1 MKKIVPKIM
10 ALAVVVATLATCLAG
25 CNPVTTKQDPVKNA
39 SYVNLDINPNI
50 DLVVDTNNRVISVVA
65 NNDDAEK
72 LLINAKVLGKTV
84 DDAVETIIGLSFEMG
99 YITTENDDV
108 KVIAVNAKGEINEK
122 LVDKIVSD
130 VNAAADKAQAA
141 IEEGKRVVV
150 KVIDDVTNSL
160 NARLEAFK
168 ENVKADASVD
178 EETKTAVA
186 NLTVG
191 KFLLAETV
199 VTMSNGTITMET
211 AVTMDMTKLN
221 RYLYELNQKC
231 EVVVEG
237 IVAELEAA
245 AIEIQKEAQA
255 ALNEVYKQIDN
266 AGVMALWTAKNAYVG
281 AQNLLSDVVVAANDV
296 IQDVK
301 EYTKNAPTTERGQAD
316 LNKKV
321 EEYADRLYS
330 DDEESLAKKQAF
342 LDSMKVDGRYT
353 YASVAVGFDNF
364 YDNCTEEELT
374 EYGEALGEFYLWF
387 DMVHQ
392 DVYEEV
398 YELVQMH
405 FNGAMK
411 GMTTAVNG
419 YVYATNV
426 MNKHLGLP
434 EIAAPETKFAN
445 LNEMVE
451 YVTNMISTQNANVE
465 KAFAEFVE
473 NELNDEQKALVEK
486 HNQMIKDAYE
496 EAKKQY
502 EDSFNKVA

>member
-25 CNPVTTKQDPVKNA
+25 CNPATTKQDPVKNA

-296 IQDVK
+296 IQDAK
-301 EYTKNAPTTERGQAD
+301 EYAKNALYKELSTEEKV
-316 LNKKV
+316 LV
-321 EEYADRLYS
+321 EEYADSLFK
-330 DDEESLAKKQAF
+330 DDENAVAKKEAF
-342 LDSMKVDGRYT
+342 LETLKVDGRYT

-374 EYGEALGEFYLWF
+374 KYGEALGEFYLWF

-398 YELVQMH
+398 YKLVQKH

-411 GMTTAVNG
+411 GITTAVNG

>member
-1 MKKIVPKIM
+1 MKKIVPKII

-25 CNPVTTKQDPVKNA
+25 CNPATTKQDPVKNA

-108 KVIAVNAKGEINEK
+108 KVIAVNAKGEINDK
-122 LVDKIVSD
+122 LVNKIVSD

-168 ENVKADASVD
+168 ENIKADVNVD

-255 ALNEVYKQIDN
+255 ALNEVYKQIEN
-266 AGVMALWTAKNAYVG
+266 VGVMALWTAKNAYVG

-296 IQDVK
+296 IQEAK
-301 EYTKNAPTTERGQAD
+301 AYAKNALYKELSTEEKV
-316 LNKKV
+316 LV
-321 EEYADRLYS
+321 EEYADRLFN
-330 DDEESLAKKQAF
+330 DDEESLAKKEAF
-342 LDSMKVDGRYT
+342 LETLKVDGKYT

-374 EYGEALGEFYLWF
+374 KYGEALGEFYLWF

-398 YELVQMH
+398 YKLVQKH

-411 GMTTAVNG
+411 GITTAVNG

-473 NELNDEQKALVEK
+473 NKLNDEQKALVEK

>member
-25 CNPVTTKQDPVKNA
+25 CNPATTKQDPVKNA

-245 AIEIQKEAQA
+245 AIE
-255 ALNEVYKQIDN
+255 
-266 AGVMALWTAKNAYVG
+266 M
-281 AQNLLSDVVVAANDV
+281 QN
-296 IQDVK
+296 
-301 EYTKNAPTTERGQAD
+301 
-316 LNKKV
+316 
-321 EEYADRLYS
+321 
-330 DDEESLAKKQAF
+330 
-342 LDSMKVDGRYT
+342 
-353 YASVAVGFDNF
+353 
-364 YDNCTEEELT
+364 EELS
-374 EYGEALGEFYLWF
+374 ALI
-387 DMVHQ
+387 
-392 DVYEEV
+392 
-398 YELVQMH
+398 EL
-405 FNGAMK
+405 
-411 GMTTAVNG
+411 
-419 YVYATNV
+419 
-426 MNKHLGLP
+426 
-434 EIAAPETKFAN
+434 
-445 LNEMVE
+445 
-451 YVTNMISTQNANVE
+451 
-465 KAFAEFVE
+465 
-473 NELNDEQKALVEK
+473 
-486 HNQMIKDAYE
+486 
-496 EAKKQY
+496 
-502 EDSFNKVA
+502 